1 MVYPTVRK
9 TVEINEEITQSFAHL
24 ELERKGLEQKITSKL
39 ENIERIVGQN
49 YKEMQKEI
57 NGLCIKEDKLSDE
70 QSLLTVRAEKDRTK
84 ILEIATAIKRLE
96 ERKLDEK
103 LI

>member
-1 MVYPTVRK
+1 
-9 TVEINEEITQSFAHL
+9 
-24 ELERKGLEQKITSKL
+24 
-39 ENIERIVGQN
+39 
-49 YKEMQKEI
+49 MQKEI
-57 NGLCIKEDKLSDE
+57 NGFCIKEDKLSDE